1 MANFFFHSYLLFFTH
16 HSFCF
21 WSVDT
26 SCWASSQDVECSTRE
41 QRMCKL
47 TCRLKHHPK
56 ASLEALGFPSR
67 HCNTVS
73 LDKLTRR
80 HQTVAGHIKGL
91 PSGWQVSQGSECPR
105 LPPLPNPGTGAAS
118 SQGQPEQWGFPTMT
132 PLCPMPRAQPPCSS
146 LCNKPAVPIS
156 SMTHIHNLNAG
167 GTADSHGSSQQP
179 CSTSNCSPPLLVKWW
194 PEMKRKQ
201 RKNLRWNWVN
211 DCTTGSG
218 KRSLGVFHPRL
229 NALPSQITS
238 INVMGYEKFSL
249 CHTTWRE
256 DRR

>member
-1 MANFFFHSYLLFFTH
+1 MASITVECAELAVGALGSKIGNVYDPAANATVSHSFAWRDCRLPNNLSGTKKNNTEHMANFFFHSYLLCFTH

-105 LPPLPNPGTGAAS
+105 LPPSPTLAR
-118 SQGQPEQWGFPTMT
+118 GQPPVRDSQSNGDSLRW
-132 PLCPMPRAQPPCSS
+132 RPC
-146 LCNKPAVPIS
+146 A
-156 SMTHIHNLNAG
+156 
-167 GTADSHGSSQQP
+167 P
-179 CSTSNCSPPLLVKWW
+179 CQERSPPVVPCVTNQLSPSVQW
-194 PEMKRKQ
+194 PTFITLTQE
-201 RKNLRWNWVN
+201 
-211 DCTTGSG
+211 
-218 KRSLGVFHPRL
+218 
-229 NALPSQITS
+229 ALPTPTAPRNSPAPPLI
-238 INVMGYEKFSL
+238 VHPLY
-249 CHTTWRE
+249 
-256 DRR
+256 